1 MSTRSWT
8 SFGGPWAGRCARAA
22 APPDPNARPGS
33 PPIHPVIRDRGH
45 PYERGAV
52 RNRSG
57 DTTKALH
64 SRTIACVT
72 DPRPPHLPIRAPAIV
87 APQPI
92 AERRT
97 AYRRAVD
104 RAAQDEAALLAHCLD
119 VLAAD
124 VPAEERLAGLLA
136 LLARTVGA
144 RRAAVLAAGLERRVA
159 VSLVDGEDASSA
171 QELAAWLDAQ
181 APRPRAE
188 RAAAAP
194 APISFAVHMPD
205 APSSAVT
212 DTLLVAAGAPWPYDG
227 EPDGAEHAQDA
238 EVAGRSPDA
247 AHYAYL
253 QIPEAGSVSL
263 GFDFA
268 SVDDAASVGERLPR
282 NLARHAAV
290 ALALVSGQLATEREL
305 AELRARDDERITFVS
320 TVAHELR
327 TPLTGLNGYLELMLA
342 GRVADPNVAREFLE
356 RSHGIVGTMSE
367 LVGDLLELSQLEAG
381 TLGLELKPI
390 SVHEV
395 GSRVVD
401 QLTPIAMDRGITLR
415 VDLPPRLRSATGD
428 RRRVEQILGNLIGNA
443 LKFTSPGG
451 AVELAGWFDG
461 PVALVA
467 VRDDGP
473 GIEHDDRG
481 RIFERFYRGD
491 GQDRITG
498 TGLGLPI
505 ARDLALAMGGD
516 LDVASVRGSGSTFM
530 LALPGPIPV
539 DAATLG
545 PILGRALAFEE
556 VRLEERAVLAAIQT
570 AGRFSSPLPPPR
582 ALPSPAT
589 VETPDTPEPAETGP
603 STPQRANPSGP
614 RLVGAPGSAA
624 RTYRFGVIEGT
635 VKRPDSPTLA

>member
-1 MSTRSWT
+1 
-8 SFGGPWAGRCARAA
+8 
-22 APPDPNARPGS
+22 
-33 PPIHPVIRDRGH
+33 
-45 PYERGAV
+45 
-52 RNRSG
+52 
-57 DTTKALH
+57 
-64 SRTIACVT
+64 VT

-87 APQPI
+87 APPPI
-92 AERRT
+92 VERRT

-124 VPAEERLAGLLA
+124 LPAEERLARLLA

-144 RRAAVLAAGLERRVA
+144 RRAAVLATGFERRVA

-194 APISFAVHMPD
+194 APISFAVHLED
-205 APSSAVT
+205 APSSAAT
-212 DTLLVAAGAPWPYDG
+212 DELPAVAGAPWPYVG
-227 EPDGAEHAQDA
+227 EPDGAKDA
-238 EVAGRSPDA
+238 EDAEDARGSQGA

-268 SVDDAASVGERLPR
+268 SVDDAASVGKRLPP

-305 AELRARDDERITFVS
+305 AELRARDAERITFVS

-342 GRVADPNVAREFLE
+342 GRVPDPNVAHEFLE

-381 TLGLELKPI
+381 TLGLELTPI

-428 RRRVEQILGNLIGNA
+428 RRRVEQIVGNLIGNA
-443 LKFTSPGG
+443 LKFTSAGG

-481 RIFERFYRGD
+481 RIFERFYRGE
-491 GQDRITG
+491 GQDKVTG

-505 ARDLALAMGGD
+505 ARDLARAMGGD

-530 LALPGPIPV
+530 LALPGPIPI
-539 DAATLG
+539 DGATLG
-545 PILGRALAFEE
+545 SILGRALAFEE
-556 VRLEERAVLAAIQT
+556 VRLEERAVLAAIHT

-582 ALPSPAT
+582 ALPSPAPI
-589 VETPDTPEPAETGP
+589 ETPDTPESADTGSSAP
-603 STPQRANPSGP
+603 TRTDPSGP